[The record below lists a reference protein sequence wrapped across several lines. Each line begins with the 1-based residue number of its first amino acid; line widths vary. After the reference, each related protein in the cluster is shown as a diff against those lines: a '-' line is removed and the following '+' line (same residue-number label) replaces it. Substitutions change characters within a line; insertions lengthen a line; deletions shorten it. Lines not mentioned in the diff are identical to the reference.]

1 MKPKIKF
8 YKQED
13 EDFEQILDWLKDHYW
28 HNGGD
33 ADAEVIVNWN
43 KQEIKE
49 DGVVSFYAT
58 NSAISS
64 AITRNRKG
72 IRAVDLLPEGATLF
86 FDRKAVRPMHTVLK
100 VRK

>member
-1 MKPKIKF
+1 MIPETRL

-13 EDFEQILDWLKDHYW
+13 EDFEQVLDWLKSHYW

-43 KQEIKE
+43 KQEVKE

-58 NSAISS
+58 NSAVSS
-64 AITRNRKG
+64 AIARNRKG
-72 IRAVDLLPEGATLF
+72 IRAVDLLSEGVTLF
-86 FDRKAVRPMHTVLK
+86 FDSKAVRPMHTVLK
-100 VRK
+100 VQR